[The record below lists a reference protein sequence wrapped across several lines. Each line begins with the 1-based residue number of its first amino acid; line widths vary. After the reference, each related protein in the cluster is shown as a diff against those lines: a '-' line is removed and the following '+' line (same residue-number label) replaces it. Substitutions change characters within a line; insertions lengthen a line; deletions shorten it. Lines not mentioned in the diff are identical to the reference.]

1 MLTGQ
6 AFNALLKTLEEP
18 PAHVVFILATTEL
31 DALPKTVLS
40 RCLRFD
46 FKFIDRREVVERMQE
61 VLRATG
67 GEAEEDALYEI
78 AEASEGAMRDA
89 LTILEKCCAFGVRVD
104 RDIVASVLGRASG
117 EAMHRF
123 WAAFLDYAEG
133 ETLLRMREILDS
145 GIECGAVTAQI
156 LHIYEQMLFCKV
168 AGEQNAWA
176 AEAARMSKEAILRG
190 MEVFSEAQTRMR
202 YAPRPEILL
211 ETAILRAMLP
221 LAEPGGDGALWR
233 EEAGRIENKLAALA
247 RRVAAGVPVQAAL
260 RAAEALGAEAALP
273 AESPAPAATS
283 QETQEAPVA
292 KWADTPAEGRRT
304 IEPARQATSSAPVA
318 EPEESF
324 WGWICESYADDPG
337 AQPMLRAL
345 TLTGEDANTI
355 YLQAS
360 SSLFA
365 MMAESEQ
372 RHREMQQKMQAKF
385 GRYKNIRVTLREA
398 AEQLPEEDIIDI
410 ID

>member
-1 MLTGQ
+1 
-6 AFNALLKTLEEP
+6 
-18 PAHVVFILATTEL
+18 
-31 DALPKTVLS
+31 
-40 RCLRFD
+40 
-46 FKFIDRREVVERMQE
+46 
-61 VLRATG
+61 
-67 GEAEEDALYEI
+67 
-78 AEASEGAMRDA
+78 MRDA

-221 LAEPGGDGALWR
+221 LAEPGGEDALWR

-273 AESPAPAATS
+273 AESPALAAIS

-292 KWADTPAEGRRT
+292 KRADTPAEGRRT

-324 WGWICESYADDPG
+324 WGWICESYANDPG